1 MSSKKSKGFLIGI
14 AVAVLLPLS
23 FFLYYNKSVSSAL
36 NIPKFY
42 RPEKVDS
49 QLVDG
54 KMKYDTVFHTLK
66 DIQLTNQLG
75 QQVSLNKD
83 LKGKILVINFFF
95 SKCPTVCPAMTHN
108 IQGVV
113 KAFDKKSRDLVQ
125 FISISVDPN
134 DSVPA
139 LRAYANRF
147 TTQHDRWW
155 FLTGNQQEIFDYAKN
170 ELGLKLDAETP
181 DEFIHSQQVVLVDT
195 FRNIRGYYDGL
206 DGHALTKVADGVIL
220 LDLEKRKNH
229 NK

>member
-1 MSSKKSKGFLIGI
+1 MSSRKSKGFLIGI

-42 RPEKVDS
+42 RPDQVDS
-49 QLVDG
+49 HMVDG
-54 KMKYDTVFHTLK
+54 KMQHDTVFHSLK
-66 DIQLTNQLG
+66 ELQLTNQLG
-75 QQVSLNKD
+75 QQVGLNKD
-83 LKGKILVINFFF
+83 LKGKILIINFFF
-95 SKCPTVCPAMTHN
+95 SKCPSVCPAMTQN
-108 IQGVV
+108 IKGVV
-113 KAFDKKSRDLVQ
+113 KAFDQKSRDLVQ

-139 LRAYANRF
+139 LREYANRF

-155 FLTGNQQEIFDYAKN
+155 FLTGNQEAIFDYAKN

-181 DEFIHSQQVVLVDT
+181 EEFIHSQQVVLVDT
-195 FRNIRGYYDGL
+195 FRNIRGYYDGM
-206 DGHALTKVADGVIL
+206 DARALAKIADGVIL
-220 LDLEKRKNH
+220 LNLEKRKNH

>member
-42 RPEKVDS
+42 RPDHTDS
-49 QLVDG
+49 HLVDG
-54 KMKYDTVFHTLK
+54 KMEYDTVFHTLK

-75 QQVSLNKD
+75 QQVNLNKD

-95 SKCPTVCPAMTHN
+95 SKCPTVCPTLTQN
-108 IQGVV
+108 IKGVV
-113 KAFDKKSRDLVQ
+113 KAFDKKSTDLVQ
-125 FISISVDPN
+125 FISISVDPD

-139 LRAYANRF
+139 LRAYANTY
-147 TTQHDRWW
+147 TTTHDRWW
-155 FLTGNQQEIFDYAKN
+155 FLTGNREEIFNYAKN

-181 DEFIHSQQVVLVDT
+181 GEFIHSQQVVLVDT
-195 FRNIRGYYDGL
+195 FRNIRGYYNGMDA
-206 DGHALTKVADGVIL
+206 HALTKVADGVIL
-220 LDLEKRKNH
+220 LNLEKRKNH
-229 NK
+229 K